1 MLRFLLRVKDEI
13 PAGLAG
19 RSAGLCAALSG
30 CRQTGDPRRPP
41 RSATGQNLT
50 DFTEWRGILTELV
63 TFFKVYHYQLP
74 KMLTPSLNRK
84 QLRQKL
90 TALNITN

>member
-1 MLRFLLRVKDEI
+1 VKDEI

-63 TFFKVYHYQLP
+63 TLLKVYHCELP
-74 KMLTPSLNRK
+74 KKQTPSLNRK
-84 QLRQKL
+84 QMRQRL
-90 TALNITN
+90 TALNTNN